1 MLLKGR
7 AWKFGDN
14 ISTDHIIPGRF
25 YHLRSDL
32 DELTKHVFEDIAP
45 DFCKRVS
52 KGDIIIGGRN
62 FGLGSSREHAPL
74 IIKLAGIDAVVASS
88 FARIFYRNAINVG
101 LAAII
106 CDVQG
111 IDEGD
116 SLELRVEEGLLSD
129 FTKGITRNFSP
140 LSPIMRDILG
150 EGGLVP
156 YIKKHRE
163 LKVEKRVTDH
173 DR

>member
-1 MLLKGR
+1 MLLKGN

-45 DFCKRVS
+45 GFYKKVS
-52 KGDIIIGGRN
+52 KGDIIVGGQN

-74 IIKLAGIDAVVASS
+74 IIKMAGIDAVVARS

-106 CDVQG
+106 CDVE
-111 IDEGD
+111 DVNEGD
-116 SLELRVEEGLLSD
+116 ALEIRMDDGVFTD
-129 FTKGITRNFSP
+129 TTKGIQKSFSP
-140 LSPIMRDILG
+140 LSPMMRSILS

-156 YIKKHRE
+156 YIKKYGE
-163 LKVEKRVTDH
+163 LMVG
-173 DR
+173 

>member
-1 MLLKGR
+1 MVLKGR

-32 DELTKHVFEDIAP
+32 AELAKHVFEDITP
-45 DFCKRVS
+45 GFYKKVH
-52 KGDIIIGGRN
+52 KGDIIVGGHN

-74 IIKLAGIDAVVASS
+74 VIKMAGIDAVVAGS

-106 CDVQG
+106 CDVEG

-116 SLELRVEEGLLSD
+116 TLELRVEEGVLSD
-129 FTKGITRNFSP
+129 STKGIKRNFSP
-140 LSPIMRDILG
+140 LSPIMSDILRA
-150 EGGLVP
+150 GGLVP
-156 YIKKHRE
+156 YIKKYGE
-163 LKVEKRVTDH
+163 LRVGG
-173 DR
+173 